1 MGKINDF
8 FFKLFKKKSLK
19 KPWLDY
25 YSREEQTIK
34 FTKKSIYDYMVD
46 EVGNDKD
53 FIALNYFENRISYN
67 DFFKSINKCARAL
80 REFGVKEKDVVTIC
94 MPNMP
99 EAIYIFYACN
109 KIGAVSDII
118 HPLSSPEQV
127 KFYLKESKSRFLF
140 LVDFNYDKMK
150 DIIPETLVYKTILVS
165 PKESMPIGLSIGY
178 SLTRGIKT
186 KKPRLIDSSYMDWK
200 KFMSYGNSNL
210 REYHAKMSSEDLA
223 LILHSGG
230 TTGTPKGIMISNYSF
245 NAIAQQSAVNVIDV
259 RPKDKIVT
267 VLPIFHGF
275 GLGICIHTPLCLKV
289 ETILMPE
296 YSANRFYKIWKNDKP
311 HVILGV
317 PTLWEGMM
325 SNKKFD
331 DVDMSQLKYI
341 ISGGDYLSIQAETRI
356 NNFLHKHGA
365 KVNILKGYGM
375 TESVAATAYTFPGTN
390 EPGCIGIPMVG
401 NNYKICNPET
411 MEDLPFG
418 EEGEICVNGPTLMM
432 GYLNNKKET
441 NQVIKIHKDGKKWLH
456 TGDIG
461 YISPNGIVY
470 FTSRLKR
477 MIVVSGFNVYP
488 SMIEKVILKHK
499 DVDKVCVIGIPH
511 PYKIHVPKAFIVL
524 KNGVKSSS
532 KLKREIKE
540 LCENELAAYSIP
552 KYIEFR
558 DDLPKTL
565 YNKTDYKLLEDEEV
579 QKYEKE
585 KEIKHMGDINY
596 LNQY

>member
-1 MGKINDF
+1 MNKLRIVNKIKNTLIKV
-8 FFKLFKKKSLK
+8 FKHRDPER
-19 KPWLDY
+19 PWLDY
-25 YSREEQTIK
+25 YSREERSIK
-34 FTKKSIYDYMVD
+34 FTDKSIYDFMVD

-53 FIALNYFENRISYN
+53 FIVLNYFENRISYH
-67 DFFKSINKCARAL
+67 DFFKNIKLCARGL
-80 REFGVKEKDVVTIC
+80 REFGVKPGDVVTIC
-94 MPNMP
+94 LPNMP

-109 KIGAVSDII
+109 KIGAVADII

-127 KFYLKESKSRFLF
+127 KHYLKESQSRYLF
-140 LVDFNYDKMK
+140 LVDFNYEKLK
-150 DIIPETLVYKTILVS
+150 DVLPETLVYKTILVS

-178 SLTRGIKT
+178 TLTRSIKT
-186 KKPRLIDSSYMDWK
+186 KKPRITDTSYMNWK
-200 KFMSYGNSNL
+200 QFLNVGGNSKK
-210 REYHAKMSSEDLA
+210 EFSADVKSEDLA

-245 NAIAQQSAVNVIDV
+245 NAIAQQSGVNVIDV

-267 VLPIFHGF
+267 ILPIFHGF
-275 GLGICIHTPLCLKV
+275 GLGICVHTPICLKV

-296 YSANRFYKIWKNDKP
+296 YDANRFYKIWKNDKP

-331 DVDMSQLKYI
+331 KVDMSQLKYI
-341 ISGGDYLSIQAETRI
+341 ISGGDYLTISAETRI
-356 NNFLHKHGA
+356 NTFLHQHGA

-375 TESVAATAYTFPGTN
+375 TESVAATCYTFPGTN

-401 NNYKICNPET
+401 NTYKICDPET
-411 MEDLPFG
+411 NEELDFG

-441 NQVIKIHKDGKKWLH
+441 DMVLRKHKDRKLWLH

-461 YISPNGIVY
+461 YIAPNGIVY
-470 FTSRLKR
+470 YTQRLKR

-488 SMIEKVILKHK
+488 SMIETSISKHEA
-499 DVDKVCVIGIPH
+499 VAKVCVIGIPH
-511 PYKIHVPKAFIVL
+511 PYKMHVPKAFVVL
-524 KNGVKSSS
+524 KNGYKPSN
-532 KLKREIKE
+532 KIKKEITEICKQD
-540 LCENELAAYSIP
+540 LAVYSVP
-552 KYIEFR
+552 KDIEFR

-565 YNKTDYKLLEDEEV
+565 YNKIDYKSL
-579 QKYEKE
+579 EKE
-585 KEIKHMGDINY
+585 EELKRGKEK
-596 LNQY
+596 

>member
-1 MGKINDF
+1 MGKIRNW
-8 FFKLFKKKSLK
+8 FFKLFKKESVD

-25 YSREEQTIK
+25 YSREERSIK
-34 FTKKSIYDYMVD
+34 FTNKSIYDYMVD
-46 EVGNDKD
+46 EVGNDLD
-53 FIALNYFENRISYN
+53 YIALNYFENRISYN
-67 DFFKSINKCARAL
+67 DFFKSINMCARAL

-109 KIGAVSDII
+109 KIGAVVDII

-127 KFYLKESKSRFLF
+127 KFYLQESKSRYLF
-140 LVDFNYDKMK
+140 LVDFNYDKLK
-150 DIIPETLVYKTILVS
+150 EIIPETLVYKTILVS
-165 PKESMPIGLSIGY
+165 PKESMPVGLNIGY
-178 SLTRGIKT
+178 AVTRGIKT
-186 KKPRLIDSSYMDWK
+186 KKPLFYDTSYMSWK
-200 KFMSYGNSNL
+200 KFMRYGISNL
-210 REYHAKMSSEDLA
+210 REYHAKVNSKDLA

-245 NAIAQQSAVNVIDV
+245 NAIAQQGAVNVIDV

-275 GLGICIHTPLCLKV
+275 GLGICIHTPICLKV

-296 YSANRFYKIWKNDKP
+296 YNANRFYKIWKNDKP

-331 DVDMSQLKYI
+331 NVDMSQLKYI

-390 EPGCIGIPMVG
+390 EPGSIGIPMVG
-401 NNYKICNPET
+401 NNYKICHPET
-411 MEDLPFG
+411 MEEMPLG

-432 GYLNNKKET
+432 GYLNNEEET
-441 NQVIKIHKDGKKWLH
+441 NQVIRIHKDGKRWLH
-456 TGDIG
+456 TGDLG
-461 YISPNGIVY
+461 YISLNGVIY

-488 SMIEKVILKHK
+488 SMIEKTILKH
-499 DVDKVCVIGIPH
+499 DAVSKVCVVGIPH
-511 PYKIHVPKAFIVL
+511 PYKMHVPKAFIVL
-524 KNGVKSSS
+524 KDGIKPSN
-532 KLKREIKE
+532 KLKLEIKE
-540 LCENELAAYSIP
+540 LCKKELAVYSIP
-552 KYIEFR
+552 KEIEFR
-558 DDLPKTL
+558 DSLPVTL
-565 YNKTDYKLLEDEEV
+565 YNKTNYKLLEDEALEEYN
-579 QKYEKE
+579 KSK
-585 KEIKHMGDINY
+585 KA
-596 LNQY
+596 